1 MTAHRVA
8 LGPNSPLLT
17 KGGRA
22 RVVRLTEFPIQAGIV
37 EALVG
42 KIGKGPRV
50 LGSGITGRYPELL
63 LLYAI
68 PNGASASS
76 HAAAAKRKV
85 EGQLADMPDLC
96 LPVARGPF
104 IGLYLEIKRPGTKS
118 ARPSQRARADQ
129 LRAEGHCVLTID
141 DTQRG
146 VDAVLRYLK
155 LGPLWAMQTD
165 EAQAREALFVAT
177 GSYEP

>member
-68 PNGASASS
+68 PNGA
-76 HAAAAKRKV
+76 
-85 EGQLADMPDLC
+85 
-96 LPVARGPF
+96 VARGPF